1 VKNREYLIER
11 KMVYN
16 GIIGIEKGSPDEVRK
31 IYFDFSAVE
40 NSGTITLEDSM
51 DKKIENCAKI

>member
-1 VKNREYLIER
+1 
-11 KMVYN
+11 MVYN